1 MPVAIIQKSTAKIA
15 FAGEIRDKKLID
27 AFTEA
32 SISGLTGILKLKVSR
47 NEYYFYFVKGSLI
60 YSSNMKKTMDQTVL
74 EIIKY
79 SGFISREKLLKCEKE
94 KSKAMKTILEML
106 IDEGFVSMLL
116 YSKVISLAMRINIIN
131 AMLENDGSYSFE
143 IKAKIESV
151 QGVKPVSVTQLK
163 PISTL
168 IEENRAAVKEVT
180 DSLYSEIDKCA
191 GAAYLKQNQ
200 SFIHNAITAESDYLK
215 FFSTAVTDFI
225 DKKWSFPSFFLK
237 DKLLNSIAVYTFRTL
252 IIIGICIFLYLALMT
267 TTFDLKNEEISG
279 KDFYFIREKITKSL
293 QDFQTAEKKQSN
305 PKAAEP
311 KDNGVK
317 STKSKNIKK

>member
-1 MPVAIIQKSTAKIA
+1 MPVAIVQKSTAKIA

-32 SISGLTGILKLKVSR
+32 SILGLTGILKLKVMR

-60 YSSNMKKTMDQTVL
+60 YSSNLKKTMDQTVL
-74 EIIKY
+74 DIIKY

-116 YSKVISLAMRINIIN
+116 YSKVISLAMRTNVIE
-131 AMLENDGSYSFE
+131 AMLETEGNYSFE
-143 IKAKIESV
+143 IKTKIESV
-151 QGVKPVSVTQLK
+151 HGVRPISITQLK

-168 IEENRAAVKEVT
+168 IEENRAAVKEVAA
-180 DSLYSEIDKCA
+180 SLYSEIDKCN
-191 GAAYLKQNQ
+191 GATYLKANQ
-200 SFIHNAITAESDYLK
+200 SFLHNAITADLDYLK
-215 FFSTAVTDFI
+215 FFSVAVTDFI

-252 IIIGICIFLYLALMT
+252 IVIGLCTFLYLAIMT
-267 TTFDLKNEEISG
+267 TTFDIKNEEISG
-279 KDFYFIREKITKSL
+279 KDFYFLRGKLTESL
-293 QDFQTAEKKQSN
+293 ENFQIIEKKQN
-305 PKAAEP
+305 TPKAAEQ
-311 KDNGVK
+311 KESGEKN
-317 STKSKNIKK
+317 TKSKNTKK

>member
-60 YSSNMKKTMDQTVL
+60 YSSNLKKTMDQTVL

-267 TTFDLKNEEISG
+267 TTFDLKNGEISG

-293 QDFQTAEKKQSN
+293 QDFQIAEKKQSN

-311 KDNGVK
+311 KDNGGK
-317 STKSKNIKK
+317 SAKSKNIKK